1 MVLQSLSSPATSTPQ
16 QRIQDEQKQLTSIIK
31 RNVDMVSSAAK
42 AAGLPIVHKLTVN
55 DMLQLE
61 KLVHLPNNVVR
72 LLRSYFNVH
81 HIPIFPSEQRMRQQM
96 AETAQELEAV
106 TTPIRVDGEKV
117 DVTHVRV
124 ADAGVVVRNH
134 LQQLSDTGQ
143 LVKYHNMP
151 ADVLFIETQA
161 DKGTSQ

>member
-1 MVLQSLSSPATSTPQ
+1 M
-16 QRIQDEQKQLTSIIK
+16 LT
-31 RNVDMVSSAAK
+31 SAAK
-42 AAGLPIVHKLTVN
+42 AAGLSIVHKLTVN

-72 LLRSYFNVH
+72 LLRSYFNEH
-81 HIPIFPSEQRMRQQM
+81 GIPIFPSEQRMRQQM
-96 AETAQELEAV
+96 AEMVQELETV

-151 ADVLFIETQA
+151 ADVLFFETQA